1 MAFFSV
7 EVGITDFG
15 VFFLAQKSINESA
28 LLFSANFI
36 QVTTRLTSAS
46 LRKDGIFSMSRAW
59 DNEKTESPTGNEPMT
74 VHRSDALTT
83 RGKHRSCLLSSL

>member
-59 DNEKTESPTGNEPMT
+59 DNEKIRVPDGKRTHDLPYTGRT
-74 VHRSDALTT
+74 L
-83 RGKHRSCLLSSL
+83 

>member
-7 EVGITDFG
+7 EVGITDLD

-46 LRKDGIFSMSRAW
+46 LRNDGIFRMSRAW
-59 DNEKTESPTGNEPMT
+59 DNEKIRVSDGKRTHDLPYTGRT
-74 VHRSDALTT
+74 L
-83 RGKHRSCLLSSL
+83 